1 MATAHLRL
9 SQRMP
14 LHPLNNNNTATVT
27 ATDSVLV
34 SNPKQQYPILHSDE
48 RNLLNHQHPVTATA
62 TEKMETTALD
72 LNSSLAEELNAVR
85 MKTERLR
92 LDKEKTEKML
102 KEREALLLLQMKEID
117 ERGQIQ
123 RHLEIQVD
131 RLFRLKEL
139 KSYSMRISPLKSLRE
154 KQRSGWNMNEVHSL
168 VSVFMTE
175 NAILLYIYLKKN
187 RFFWKKKSVNCH
199 LFSVLYTLPRA

>member
-9 SQRMP
+9 GQRMP
-14 LHPLNNNNTATVT
+14 LHPLNNTAIVT

-34 SNPKQQYPILHSDE
+34 SNPKQQYRILHSDE

-102 KEREALLLLQMKEID
+102 KEREALLLLQMKEIE

-175 NAILLYIYLKKN
+175 NENLLYIYFLKKSILLE
-187 RFFWKKKSVNCH
+187 KSSK
-199 LFSVLYTLPRA
+199 LSFI

>member
-1 MATAHLRL
+1 MATAHLRF

-14 LHPLNNNNTATVT
+14 LHPLNNSNTATVTVT

-34 SNPKQQYPILHSDE
+34 SNPKQQYRILHSDE

-102 KEREALLLLQMKEID
+102 KEREALLLLQMKEIE

-168 VSVFMTE
+168 ELKGYESRDE
-175 NAILLYIYLKKN
+175 NPLQASTFHSL
-187 RFFWKKKSVNCH
+187 H
-199 LFSVLYTLPRA
+199 TLRMLS

>member
-1 MATAHLRL
+1 MKKNSLRANLKPFFFFKFKQHIFIKASLLSFSYLPLIWTILLSNQNLIFLTMATAHLRL

-14 LHPLNNNNTATVT
+14 LHPLNNNNTTTVT

-34 SNPKQQYPILHSDE
+34 SIPKQLYRILHSDE

-62 TEKMETTALD
+62 TATEKMETTVLD
-72 LNSSLAEELNAVR
+72 LNSSLAEELNAAR

-102 KEREALLLLQMKEID
+102 KEREALLLLQMKEIE

-139 KSYSMRISPLKSLRE
+139 KSYSTVI
-154 KQRSGWNMNEVHSL
+154 N
-168 VSVFMTE
+168 
-175 NAILLYIYLKKN
+175 
-187 RFFWKKKSVNCH
+187 
-199 LFSVLYTLPRA
+199 

>member
-1 MATAHLRL
+1 
-9 SQRMP
+9 
-14 LHPLNNNNTATVT
+14 
-27 ATDSVLV
+27 
-34 SNPKQQYPILHSDE
+34 
-48 RNLLNHQHPVTATA
+48 
-62 TEKMETTALD
+62 METTALD

-102 KEREALLLLQMKEID
+102 KEREALLLLQMKEIE

-139 KSYSMRISPLKSLRE
+139 KSYSVRISPLKSLRE

-168 VSVFMTE
+168 
-175 NAILLYIYLKKN
+175 
-187 RFFWKKKSVNCH
+187 
-199 LFSVLYTLPRA
+199 

>member
-14 LHPLNNNNTATVT
+14 LHPLNNTATVT

-34 SNPKQQYPILHSDE
+34 SNPKQQYRILHPDE
-48 RNLLNHQHPVTATA
+48 RNLPNHQHPVTATA

-102 KEREALLLLQMKEID
+102 KEREALLLLQMKEIE

-139 KSYSMRISPLKSLRE
+139 KSYSVRISPLKSLRE

-175 NAILLYIYLKKN
+175 NAILLYIYFLKN
-187 RFFWKKKSVNCH
+187 RFFWKKSCKLS
-199 LFSVLYTLPRA
+199 FI